1 MAGCEK
7 ILFCLNAKIFLVMA
21 KVNEILAVLVLTST
35 TIRKVDNLFG
45 QWKEIL

>member
-1 MAGCEK
+1 MAGCKK
-7 ILFCLNAKIFLVMA
+7 IPFCLNAKIFLVMA
-21 KVNEILAVLVLTST
+21 KVNEILAVLVLTSK